1 MKDYGWVTRSKQCLR
16 LAVAGSMIVTSS
28 VYGFMPEYDN
38 GRVDFAGRVT
48 DISCSVAL
56 NGGHNAGSGNV
67 WLAPVSLAEVHARGA
82 GALMKPQSFTLEL
95 SNCQLRHDG
104 GTADSH
110 EIRSVNVRWVDG
122 FMLTAAANENAGY
135 LANMLPDGARNIY
148 LALSTNDN
156 NTLDKSN
163 KIVPADPQ
171 QNRVS
176 MVEKSVNGGVFTYYI
191 GYVSPTPLQATS
203 GPITSWATWELVYN

>member
-1 MKDYGWVTRSKQCLR
+1 MSDSAKYKNSIR
-16 LAVAGSMIVTSS
+16 LIQLALMSGMLIVSS
-28 VYGFMPEYDN
+28 AWGFETNYDR

-56 NGGHNAGSGNV
+56 NGGNNAGSGSV
-67 WLAPVSLAEVHARGA
+67 WLAPLSLAEVQDRGA

-104 GTADSH
+104 GAADSH

-122 FMLTAAANENAGY
+122 FMLTAVANENAGY
-135 LANMLPDGARNIY
+135 LANTLPDGARNIY

-163 KIVPADPQ
+163 KIVPADAQ

-191 GYVSPTPLQATS
+191 GYVSSAPLQATS